1 MGRIMLANEKE
12 KRRGRHAMPDSRRTI
27 DEKVSSDSSENIVS
41 GESISGN
48 ESRAS
53 KSAVSGIDEA
63 SRAEKT
69 NETSKPRHIRKSRH
83 ASKTSETSKT
93 SRTSKIFARLRGSRK
108 ARFVF
113 RALEMIVVVAA
124 VCILISTFFISVLQI
139 RGSSMEPTFKDGD
152 LVVANHSTD
161 FQRGDVMAFYY
172 NNKVLLKRV
181 IGLPGDWVD
190 IRDDGTVL
198 VNNKK
203 LQEDYV
209 QGISLAGDDMD
220 FPYQVPEN
228 RFFVLGD
235 HRNVSVDSRSGVLGT
250 VSDEQVLG
258 KALFTIWPLVRA
270 EMVR

>member
-1 MGRIMLANEKE
+1 MLANVLANEKE

-27 DEKVSSDSSENIVS
+27 DEKASCAIDEKVSSDSNENIAS
-41 GESISGN
+41 SESISQ
-48 ESRAS
+48 
-53 KSAVSGIDEA
+53 
-63 SRAEKT
+63 
-69 NETSKPRHIRKSRH
+69 PRH
-83 ASKTSETSKT
+83 TSKT
-93 SRTSKIFARLRGSRK
+93 SRMSKIFARLRGSRK
-108 ARFVF
+108 ARFAF
-113 RALEMIVVVAA
+113 RALEVIVVVAA

-209 QGISLAGDDMD
+209 QGISLAGEDMD

>member
-1 MGRIMLANEKE
+1 MVDIVRYGFCVETALMGRIMLANEE
-12 KRRGRHAMPDSRRTI
+12 KAKCRGRHAMPDSWRTI

-41 GESISGN
+41 DES
-48 ESRAS
+48 
-53 KSAVSGIDEA
+53 
-63 SRAEKT
+63 
-69 NETSKPRHIRKSRH
+69 TSKPRHIRKSRH

-93 SRTSKIFARLRGSRK
+93 SRMSKIFARLRGSRK
-108 ARFVF
+108 ARFAF
-113 RALEMIVVVAA
+113 RALEVIVVVAA

-203 LQEDYV
+203 LHEDYV